1 MEPADFDLEDRIIDA
16 ALARAQ
22 TDGWLA
28 VSMAEIAA
36 DADVSVAEAFAAFPS
51 KSAILEALLER
62 VDRRMLADAQ
72 PDFAETARDRLFE
85 VIMLRMDA
93 LAPHRR
99 GIAAVL
105 RDLPGDPETVFR
117 LLPGLHGRLARI
129 LEAAGLSSSGP
140 LGLMRVNGLALILLD
155 TARVW
160 VTDDSADMARTMATL
175 DRGLRRA
182 ESLMRITSGLR
193 PPRLGRSPTAMPP
206 QDAPH
211 DDDDGA
217 PPPTTEG

>member
-22 TDGWLA
+22 TDGWLT

-36 DADVSVAEAFAAFPS
+36 DAEVGVAEAFAAFPS
-51 KSAILEALLER
+51 KSAILDALLQR

-93 LAPHRR
+93 LAPHRP

-129 LEAAGLSSSGP
+129 LEAAGLSSSGL
-140 LGLMRVNGLALILLD
+140 LGLMRINGLALILLD

-175 DRGLRRA
+175 DRALRRA
-182 ESLMRITSGLR
+182 ESFMKFTRGLH
-193 PPRLGRSPTAMPP
+193 PPRLGRTPAAASE
-206 QDAPH
+206 DAPP
-211 DDDDGA
+211 DGDDGA
-217 PPPTTEG
+217 PPPTTED